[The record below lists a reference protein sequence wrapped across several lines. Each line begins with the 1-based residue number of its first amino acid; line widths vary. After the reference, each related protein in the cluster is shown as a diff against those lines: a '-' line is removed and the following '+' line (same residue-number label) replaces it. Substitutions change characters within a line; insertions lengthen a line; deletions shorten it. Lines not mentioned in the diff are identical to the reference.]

1 MKGTK
6 GSETKA
12 LIRETAF
19 KQFLTKDY
27 SMVPLK
33 DIEKS
38 LNLSRGC
45 MSYHYPT
52 KQELLVDVIDVYILD
67 VQRTKH
73 SSDNIV
79 DISLFDYFNQY
90 VDNIA
95 KAMDRLS
102 QFILPEENINGTRA
116 YMTLILQAEKYYPGF
131 HQLLCEIEKNEMV
144 QLKQIII
151 NAQKNGE
158 IRSTCNTDLLV
169 QQIRLVFLGKSYQD
183 ALKNGLDINGLRE
196 QLKTSERMKN
206 DVFITGTSCFFP
218 NEPILNEDMEDFLG
232 LIAGKHS
239 RVKPIILKQNGIKQ
253 RYYALTKKQEITHT
267 NAEMAIRS
275 IQRLLEHSAITNQ
288 EIELL
293 TCATSSPDQMLPSH
307 ASMVHGLMKN
317 KPLEIFS
324 ASGICLSCLQAFKTA
339 FWGVLTGEKRNA
351 ICSTSELTSATLL
364 SKNYD
369 IEYERCADLGTQ
381 PYMAL
386 EKDFLR
392 FMLSD
397 GASAVLLQDNPGN
410 GKALKV
416 EWVEMTSFAN
426 ELPTCMFMGAESEEN
441 GDLRSWKSFSNQERI
456 DRSLFVV
463 KQDVKLLG
471 NHAVPYWAK
480 HIKYCLEKHKVSP
493 DTISYVLPH
502 VSSMFF
508 YDKIINELKQTGIG
522 IDEGKWFTNLPK
534 VGNIASAAIFAIL
547 DEFWKTR
554 ELTSGEKILLL
565 VPESGRFS
573 YGTVLLSVV

>member
-1 MKGTK
+1 
-6 GSETKA
+6 
-12 LIRETAF
+12 
-19 KQFLTKDY
+19 
-27 SMVPLK
+27 
-33 DIEKS
+33 
-38 LNLSRGC
+38 
-45 MSYHYPT
+45 
-52 KQELLVDVIDVYILD
+52 
-67 VQRTKH
+67 
-73 SSDNIV
+73 
-79 DISLFDYFNQY
+79 
-90 VDNIA
+90 
-95 KAMDRLS
+95 
-102 QFILPEENINGTRA
+102 
-116 YMTLILQAEKYYPGF
+116 
-131 HQLLCEIEKNEMV
+131 
-144 QLKQIII
+144 
-151 NAQKNGE
+151 
-158 IRSTCNTDLLV
+158 
-169 QQIRLVFLGKSYQD
+169 
-183 ALKNGLDINGLRE
+183 
-196 QLKTSERMKN
+196 MKN

-426 ELPTCMFMGAESEEN
+426 ELPTCMFMGAESE
-441 GDLRSWKSFSNQERI
+441 
-456 DRSLFVV
+456 V
-463 KQDVKLLG
+463 
-471 NHAVPYWAK
+471 
-480 HIKYCLEKHKVSP
+480 
-493 DTISYVLPH
+493 
-502 VSSMFF
+502 
-508 YDKIINELKQTGIG
+508 
-522 IDEGKWFTNLPK
+522 
-534 VGNIASAAIFAIL
+534 
-547 DEFWKTR
+547 
-554 ELTSGEKILLL
+554 
-565 VPESGRFS
+565 
-573 YGTVLLSVV
+573 

>member
-1 MKGTK
+1 M
-6 GSETKA
+6 
-12 LIRETAF
+12 
-19 KQFLTKDY
+19 
-27 SMVPLK
+27 
-33 DIEKS
+33 
-38 LNLSRGC
+38 
-45 MSYHYPT
+45 
-52 KQELLVDVIDVYILD
+52 
-67 VQRTKH
+67 
-73 SSDNIV
+73 
-79 DISLFDYFNQY
+79 
-90 VDNIA
+90 
-95 KAMDRLS
+95 
-102 QFILPEENINGTRA
+102 
-116 YMTLILQAEKYYPGF
+116 
-131 HQLLCEIEKNEMV
+131 
-144 QLKQIII
+144 
-151 NAQKNGE
+151 
-158 IRSTCNTDLLV
+158 
-169 QQIRLVFLGKSYQD
+169 
-183 ALKNGLDINGLRE
+183 
-196 QLKTSERMKN
+196 
-206 DVFITGTSCFFP
+206 
-218 NEPILNEDMEDFLG
+218 
-232 LIAGKHS
+232 
-239 RVKPIILKQNGIKQ
+239 
-253 RYYALTKKQEITHT
+253 
-267 NAEMAIRS
+267 
-275 IQRLLEHSAITNQ
+275 
-288 EIELL
+288 
-293 TCATSSPDQMLPSH
+293 
-307 ASMVHGLMKN
+307 
-317 KPLEIFS
+317 
-324 ASGICLSCLQAFKTA
+324 
-339 FWGVLTGEKRNA
+339 TGEKRNA